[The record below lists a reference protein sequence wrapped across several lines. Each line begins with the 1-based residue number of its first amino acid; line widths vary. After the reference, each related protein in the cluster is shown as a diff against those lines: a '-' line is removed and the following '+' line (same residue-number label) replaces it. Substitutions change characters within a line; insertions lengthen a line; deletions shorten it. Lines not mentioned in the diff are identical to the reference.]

1 MSEYRALLFSFS
13 RVFMCQQFSVN
24 AHGFQIISWA
34 STLLLF
40 MLLTL
45 KNFNLGL
52 NLRTLKYLFRLSE
65 WSNEGKK
72 EGVHIESEINQMAD
86 LISAVLLYS
95 VSKTYQSISSAS
107 IMKTSA
113 RYNEQLEDDV
123 ISSCINLLAQNDT
136 LLKQLLKKWIN
147 ILGGRNIAIYS
158 FYVFDAVFGS
168 WSDRK
173 SKH

>member
-1 MSEYRALLFSFS
+1 
-13 RVFMCQQFSVN
+13 
-24 AHGFQIISWA
+24 
-34 STLLLF
+34 
-40 MLLTL
+40 MLLTFN
-45 KNFNLGL
+45 NFNLGL

-113 RYNEQLEDDV
+113 TYDEQLEDDV
-123 ISSCINLLAQNDT
+123 ISSCINLLAQNDI

-168 WSDRK
+168 
-173 SKH
+173 

>member
-1 MSEYRALLFSFS
+1 
-13 RVFMCQQFSVN
+13 
-24 AHGFQIISWA
+24 
-34 STLLLF
+34 
-40 MLLTL
+40 MLLTFN
-45 KNFNLGL
+45 NFNLGL

-113 RYNEQLEDDV
+113 TYDEQLEDDV
-123 ISSCINLLAQNDT
+123 ISSCINLLAQNDI

-158 FYVFDAVFGS
+158 FYVFDAVFS
-168 WSDRK
+168 S
-173 SKH
+173 

>member
-1 MSEYRALLFSFS
+1 
-13 RVFMCQQFSVN
+13 
-24 AHGFQIISWA
+24 
-34 STLLLF
+34 
-40 MLLTL
+40 MLLTFN
-45 KNFNLGL
+45 NFNLGL

-113 RYNEQLEDDV
+113 THDEQLEDDV
-123 ISSCINLLAQNDT
+123 ISSCINLLAQNDI

-168 WSDRK
+168 
-173 SKH
+173 

>member
-1 MSEYRALLFSFS
+1 
-13 RVFMCQQFSVN
+13 
-24 AHGFQIISWA
+24 
-34 STLLLF
+34 

-52 NLRTLKYLFRLSE
+52 NLSTLKYLFRLSE

-72 EGVHIESEINQMAD
+72 EGLHIESEINQMAD

-113 RYNEQLEDDV
+113 RYDEQLEDDV
-123 ISSCINLLAQNDT
+123 ISSCINLLAQNDI

-147 ILGGRNIAIYS
+147 ILGGRNIAFYS

-168 WSDRK
+168 
-173 SKH
+173 